1 MSLEKIKEEIYKAEL
16 LHDRP
21 LNSTNL
27 IAVSKVQPEDRVK
40 KVLENGHRV
49 FGENRVQEA
58 RQRWSLLKEN
68 FPDVDLHLLGPLQTN
83 KVAEALDLFKAIHS
97 VDREKLARVLSES
110 IQKRGASPEIFIQLN
125 TGEEAQKSGVS
136 PAFADK
142 FIETCRSTYDLPV
155 VGLMCIPPI
164 DEEPS
169 LHFSL
174 LRKVADRNGL
184 VRLSMG
190 MSSDFKTAI
199 AFGATDVRVGSAI
212 FGKREKSVQSK

>member
-110 IQKRGASPEIFIQLN
+110 IQKRGVSPEIFIQVN

-142 FIETCRSTYDLPV
+142 FIETCRSTYDLPI

-212 FGKREKSVQSK
+212 FGEREKFVQSK